1 MPDRDLPP
9 EPDTAISDEE
19 QAAAERLR
27 ADLESSSA
35 SSAEAELA
43 QALSAAWEPRDLP
56 AAEHRALLD
65 RALDRRSRRVVRLRP
80 VTRITLGR
88 AAVVALAA
96 SVLLALV
103 RPDQYLTTTGPV
115 LAVSRSTQGL
125 FSERFAAMGGET
137 ARIDRIAVARAGD
150 LRDNEFAKWGVR

>member
-1 MPDRDLPP
+1 MPDRLPP
-9 EPDTAISDEE
+9 EPDTPISDEE

-27 ADLESSSA
+27 ADLESASTSSG
-35 SSAEAELA
+35 EAELA
-43 QALSAAWEPRDLP
+43 QALRAAWEPRDLP
-56 AAEHRALLD
+56 AAEHRALVD
-65 RALDRRSRRVVRLRP
+65 RVLERRRGRRVWLRP
-80 VTRITLGR
+80 VTRVTLGR

-103 RPDQYLTTTGPV
+103 RPDQYLMTPGPV

-125 FSERFAAMGGET
+125 FPERFATLGGET
-137 ARIDRIAVARAGD
+137 ARIDRIAVARAAD